1 MRVLCQ
7 DIDSQ
12 ILDLQELNYLSCF
25 SGKNLKVEDVWKL
38 MDETWDYCSAGY
50 RQDDEL
56 AVSLFYASPVWLLNG
71 IFTECDSL
79 SKQHRESISQWV
91 AKIEPHLVVD
101 FGGGYG
107 SLARKIAET
116 CLKSEVKIVE
126 PYPKKIAK
134 HLAEPY
140 KNLEYISKLP
150 ESADIIVAQDVLEH
164 VSDPLNVFSQL
175 LDSTKVGGYV
185 IVANCFYPVM
195 KCHLPHVFHFRYSF
209 RFIAPMLGCDYIGT
223 LPGANHVQIF
233 RKNGRKKNWRQTR
246 IFEKMSY
253 FIFPICEVSKYI
265 LKYVFSRTKE

>member
-1 MRVLCQ
+1 MRILCQ

-12 ILDLQELNYLSCF
+12 ILDLQELNYLSSFC
-25 SGKNLKVEDVWKL
+25 GKDLKIEDIWKL
-38 MDETWDYCSAGY
+38 MDEEWDNCSAGY
-50 RQDDEL
+50 RQDDEV

-71 IFTECDSL
+71 IFTECDFL
-79 SKQHRESISQWV
+79 SNQHRESISQWV

-107 SLARKIAET
+107 SLARKIAAT
-116 CLKSEVKIVE
+116 CLKAEVKIVE
-126 PYPKKIAK
+126 PYPNKIAK

-140 KNLEYISKLP
+140 KNLEYIPKLP
-150 ESADIIVAQDVLEH
+150 ESADVMVAQDVLEH

-185 IVANCFYPVM
+185 ITANCFYPVM

-223 LPGANHVQIF
+223 LPDANHVQIF
-233 RKNGRKKNWRQTR
+233 RKNDRKKKWRQTR

-253 FIFPICEVSKYI
+253 FIFPIFEVSKSI
-265 LKYVFSRTKE
+265 LKPVVNRTKE